1 MKLVQPKRFEQ
12 KRFASLTYNNT
23 YRPNMAELGEPQN
36 LSYHRDLGRGG
47 RIGAG
52 ATTATASSDS
62 RGGKQNR
69 AWSTR

>member
-23 YRPNMAELGEPQN
+23 YRPNMAELGKPQN

-47 RIGAG
+47 RIGVG
-52 ATTATASSDS
+52 ATTATASSDP
-62 RGGKQNR
+62 RGGK
-69 AWSTR
+69 